1 MYFSVRYY
9 DEHMYKVVLSKTN
22 NMQLAA
28 PDVQIIFKDMR
39 SYHRLTIDD
48 SWDRHKLN
56 QLAFEISIDKEY
68 TDVAHHFIENGLA
81 HITWEMIRKM
91 LANRQEYLVKQCIK
105 FGSKFDTGSA

>member
-1 MYFSVRYY
+1 MQALPPELKDDPDEALLYLYFSVRYY

-56 QLAFEISIDKEY
+56 
-68 TDVAHHFIENGLA
+68 
-81 HITWEMIRKM
+81 
-91 LANRQEYLVKQCIK
+91 
-105 FGSKFDTGSA
+105 